1 MMMMMMK
8 EEGALIDG
16 VEQERTEDCLDE
28 TITCG
33 LEALASLGKQPRAL
47 SIR

>member
-1 MMMMMMK
+1 MMMMQ
-8 EEGALIDG
+8 EEGALVDG
-16 VEQERTEDCLDE
+16 VEQERTEECLNE

-47 SIR
+47 LIR